1 MEFIIDTAD
10 LGAIKRIVEFF
21 PVTGVTT
28 NPSIISKEK
37 ADFKQLVLALREAVG
52 PDKQL
57 HVQTTCKKAE
67 EIVRE
72 AEELQALVGGE
83 FYIKIPVG
91 PEGLKAT
98 MMLKKKGIGVTMTA
112 IFTAQQALQ
121 GALAGATYVAPY
133 VNRLDNVCA
142 DGVGVVADIVN
153 LFDVHGLDC
162 KVLAASFK
170 NVQQVHDVAMCGGH
184 AVTINPELYDQ
195 IVYHPLTDKAINDF
209 DSDWAGVY
217 GEKGILDLI
226 K

>member
-10 LGAIKRIVEFF
+10 LKAIRRIVEFF

-28 NPSIISKEK
+28 NPTIISKEK
-37 ADFKQLVLALREAVG
+37 TDFKQLVLALREAVG
-52 PDKQL
+52 PDKQV
-57 HVQTTCKKAE
+57 HVQTTCEKAE

-112 IFTAQQALQ
+112 IFTAEQALM

-142 DGVGVVADIVN
+142 DGVGVVSDIVQ

-170 NVQQVHDVAMCGGH
+170 NVQQVHNVALCGGH

-195 IVYHPLTDKAINDF
+195 IVYHPLTDKAIADF
-209 DSDWAGVY
+209 TSDWKGVY

-226 K
+226 

>member
-10 LGAIKRIVEFF
+10 LKAIRRIVEFF

-28 NPSIISKEK
+28 NPTIISKEK
-37 ADFKQLVLALREAVG
+37 TDFKQLVLALREAVG
-52 PDKQL
+52 PDKQV
-57 HVQTTCKKAE
+57 HVQTTCEKAE

-112 IFTAQQALQ
+112 IFTAEQALM

-142 DGVGVVADIVN
+142 DGVGVVSDIVQ

-170 NVQQVHDVAMCGGH
+170 NVQQVHNVALCGGH

-195 IVYHPLTDKAINDF
+195 IVYHPLTDKAIADF
-209 DSDWAGVY
+209 TSDWKGVY
-217 GEKGILDLI
+217 GDQGILDLI

>member
-10 LGAIKRIVEFF
+10 LKAIRRIVEFF

-28 NPSIISKEK
+28 NPTIISKEK
-37 ADFKQLVLALREAVG
+37 TDFKQLVLALREAVG
-52 PDKQL
+52 PDKQV
-57 HVQTTCKKAE
+57 HVQTTCEKAE

-112 IFTAQQALQ
+112 IFTAEQALM

-133 VNRLDNVCA
+133 VNRLDNFCA
-142 DGVGVVADIVN
+142 DGVGVVSDIVQ

-170 NVQQVHDVAMCGGH
+170 NVQQVHNVALCGGH

-195 IVYHPLTDKAINDF
+195 IVYHPLTDKAIADF
-209 DSDWAGVY
+209 TSDWKGVY

-226 K
+226 

>member
-10 LGAIKRIVEFF
+10 LKAIRRIVEFF

-28 NPSIISKEK
+28 NPTIISKEK
-37 ADFKQLVLALREAVG
+37 TDFKQLVLALREAVG
-52 PDKQL
+52 PDKQV
-57 HVQTTCKKAE
+57 HVKTTCEKAE

-112 IFTAQQALQ
+112 IFTAEQALM

-142 DGVGVVADIVN
+142 DGVGVVSDIVQ

-170 NVQQVHDVAMCGGH
+170 NVQQVHNVALCGGH

-195 IVYHPLTDKAINDF
+195 IVYHPLPDKAIADF
-209 DSDWAGVY
+209 TSDWKGVY

-226 K
+226 